1 MNKFFVK
8 LLFHT
13 SMIKKIRK
21 LIVLPDVDDIK
32 YFKSAGKEKSNNDC
46 LNKIR
51 ENVITNIFNI
61 DSEYTTDK
69 IYGEDWKN
77 IQEKF
82 KQSISTLCDIS
93 FNSIKVDHIGGMSS
107 NYDFKVSFIKNDEQ
121 TSDSTTSIIKSIK
134 LEFKH
139 NNTNVKDLIQFL
151 ELYDKDCKKKY
162 ELCNE
167 MSYAEYYYD
176 NYLDLYL
183 KTDNELLL
191 YPKPKRDEYLK
202 NVYDIKYKHEFFDL
216 LHKNKENETKKKKE
230 IANASIKEYLK
241 IYSHS
246 FNFDKITEKI
256 RESQRDK
263 YFLLWDCENFHIQ
276 TLDVDKINIKS
287 IIKVSDL
294 YFDVDVENF
303 IYNIRIRLNWG
314 NSNGLCNPRWKFS
327 FIDK

>member
-8 LLFHT
+8 FLFYS
-13 SMIKKIRK
+13 SMIRKIRK
-21 LIVLPDVDDIK
+21 LIILPDIEDIQ
-32 YFKSAGKEKSNNDC
+32 YFKSGGKEKSNNDC

-51 ENVITNIFNI
+51 ENVITNLFNI
-61 DSEYTTDK
+61 DSEYTDDT
-69 IYGEDWKN
+69 IYGIDWKN

-82 KQSISTLCDIS
+82 KQSISTLCEIP
-93 FNSIKVDHIGGMSS
+93 FNSIKVEHIGGMSS
-107 NYDFKVSFIKNDEQ
+107 NYDFKVSFIKNHEP
-121 TSDSTTSIIKSIK
+121 TSNLNTSIIKSIK

-167 MSYAEYYYD
+167 ISYAEYYYD
-176 NYLDLYL
+176 NYLELYL
-183 KTDNELLL
+183 KTDVNLI
-191 YPKPKRDEYLK
+191 YPIPKKDEYLK

-216 LHKNKENETKKKKE
+216 LHKNKENEQKRKKE

-246 FNFDKITEKI
+246 FKFDKITEKI
-256 RESQRDK
+256 RESQKDK

-276 TLDVDKINIKS
+276 TLDVDKINITN
-287 IIKVSDL
+287 IIKVTDL
-294 YFDVDVENF
+294 YFDVNVDNF